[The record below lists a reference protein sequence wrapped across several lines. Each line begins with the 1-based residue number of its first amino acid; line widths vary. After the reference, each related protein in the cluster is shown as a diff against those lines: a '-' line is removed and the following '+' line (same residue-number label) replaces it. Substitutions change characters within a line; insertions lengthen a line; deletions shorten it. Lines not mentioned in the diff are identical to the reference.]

1 MWSPIDF
8 CQSKPVQAQ
17 NLKERSESEC
27 HPVGNEN
34 NWMAGVT
41 TGYLHQSPSQQR
53 LDQSNTLEWGVH
65 LFFSRVKDVTAEF
78 PGVWIT
84 GQNIAKFTSKV
95 CTSTNCSHFSFI
107 ARTVTW
113 ITRLCVS

>member
-1 MWSPIDF
+1 M
-8 CQSKPVQAQ
+8 
-17 NLKERSESEC
+17 KERSESEC

-65 LFFSRVKDVTAEF
+65 LFFIVVDPNV
-78 PGVWIT
+78 P
-84 GQNIAKFTSKV
+84 AKVLIVPEWNGSKV
-95 CTSTNCSHFSFI
+95 HGRFI
-107 ARTVTW
+107 GLS
-113 ITRLCVS
+113 RLDKDSV

>member
-17 NLKERSESEC
+17 NLKERSEREC

-53 LDQSNTLEWGVH
+53 LHQSNTLEWGVH
-65 LFFSRVKDVTAEF
+65 LFFAKDITAQPTSLHVAWGHF
-78 PGVWIT
+78 KSLAAQGHA
-84 GQNIAKFTSKV
+84 IA
-95 CTSTNCSHFSFI
+95 NGI
-107 ARTVTW
+107 
-113 ITRLCVS
+113 